1 MRPHLSSSLGLV
13 LAIALVA
20 CARAAPLPDDGFV
33 DAPGGRIAFRVMG
46 ESDGIA
52 VLIIHGGPGSR
63 SCTYPATL
71 TGVAATRP
79 VVMYDQLDSGH
90 SDRMVDLRRDAVLS
104 RFVSEVASIR
114 HELGLHEVHLVGHSW
129 GAAVALEYLLTAN
142 PTGVRSVTF
151 VGPLLGTD
159 RWLQDANG
167 LVASLPEESQTAVR
181 IAKET
186 GDFTTPAFQAANA
199 AFEAQF
205 LSRGPIDY
213 RTLPECLASPVGS
226 ARLYEYM
233 WGPSEFVSTGTLRD
247 YNRIDS
253 LAKLDIPTLFLVGE
267 HDEARPETMLEFQA
281 LVPGSIVK
289 VIPGAAHMVNV
300 DQPQA
305 FNEAINEFL
314 ATVEKRQVHPGPD

>member
-1 MRPHLSSSLGLV
+1 MRPYLNSSIGLV
-13 LAIALVA
+13 LAIALTA
-20 CARAAPLPDDGFV
+20 CDRVDPLPDDGFV
-33 DAPGGRIAFRVMG
+33 HVPGGRIAFRVMG
-46 ESDGIA
+46 ESDGIP

-63 SCTYPATL
+63 SCSYPATL

-90 SDRMVDLRRDAVLS
+90 SDRMVDLKRDAVLS

-114 HELGLHEVHLVGHSW
+114 TELGLQEVHLIGHSW
-129 GAAVALEYLLTAN
+129 GAAVALEYLLTAD
-142 PTGVRSVTF
+142 PTGVQSVTF

-167 LVASLPEESQTAVR
+167 LVARLPNEAQTAIR

-186 GDFTTPAFQAANA
+186 GDFTTPAFQAANT
-199 AFEAQF
+199 AFETQF
-205 LSRGPIDY
+205 LSRRLLDY
-213 RTLPECLASPVGS
+213 RTLPECLASPGGS
-226 ARLYEYM
+226 TRLYEYM

-247 YNRIDS
+247 YNRIDR
-253 LAKLDIPTLFLVGE
+253 LTELNIPTLFLVGE

-289 VIPGAAHMVNV
+289 VIPGAAHMINV
-300 DQPQA
+300 DQPRA
-305 FNEAINEFL
+305 FNQAINGFL
-314 ATVEKRQVHPGPD
+314 ATVEMRR